1 MVVKKEGQKKKVFV
15 DLQNLVWFEDLQKRM
30 ENDGKEWLLRKKG
43 RPIFPADAAIDPTN
57 DSLTDCIRSTSI
69 ITWALVQLRDI
80 LTLKCLGLLN

>member
-1 MVVKKEGQKKKVFV
+1 MLRKKDRRRRSSWTYKIWYGLKICKKRK
-15 DLQNLVWFEDLQKRM
+15 
-30 ENDGKEWLLRKKG
+30 ENEGKEWLLRKRG

-57 DSLTDCIRSTSI
+57 DSLTDCIRFTSI